1 MVVWF
6 VNLGERE
13 QAKQKYK
20 SLFMKYSQLFKK
32 LHTHYQVKAM
42 EYEAIA
48 KWRLFLTLLFSYFV
62 RIQTIYFL
70 FGKFLTYS
78 NNKCNNNYFSIC
90 FGNIAFAHC
99 TDLASSVGAYIS
111 GSISWRR
118 SKKNSYYCVNSEVT
132 VYS

>member
-78 NNKCNNNYFSIC
+78 NNKCNNNFFSIC
-90 FGNIAFAHC
+90 FGNIALAHC

-111 GSISWRR
+111 GSISCCR
-118 SKKNSYYCVNSEVT
+118 SKKKSYYCVNSEVT
-132 VYS
+132 VCS

>member
-48 KWRLFLTLLFSYFV
+48 KWRLFLTLPFSYCV

-70 FGKFLTYS
+70 FGKF
-78 NNKCNNNYFSIC
+78 F
-90 FGNIAFAHC
+90 NIF
-99 TDLASSVGAYIS
+99 
-111 GSISWRR
+111 
-118 SKKNSYYCVNSEVT
+118 EQQMQ
-132 VYS
+132 

>member
-48 KWRLFLTLLFSYFV
+48 KWRLFLTLLLSYFV

-78 NNKCNNNYFSIC
+78 NNKCNNNFFSIC
-90 FGNIAFAHC
+90 FGNIALAHC
-99 TDLASSVGAYIS
+99 TDLASSDGAYIS
-111 GSISWRR
+111 GSISCCR
-118 SKKNSYYCVNSEVT
+118 SRKKT
-132 VYS
+132 VIIALIQK